1 MEIDMRN
8 RILSLLLALLML
20 ITSTFVLASCGEPA
34 DEGGNEGENGG
45 GNEGGGVDTPGGEEG
60 GEEYDWDTTSLFFQM
75 TNNSNSQELPSGCK
89 RYMAGEDDTA
99 VTDLDNDIRAR
110 NITAASRTKVSID
123 YDYWPDSA
131 GYGWTGNV
139 DRITEQTKSGDADA
153 PDMYCNFVTDMV
165 ACSLLGA
172 FANLKATEAR
182 GKNYFTFVDR
192 AFNGEDTGE
201 GYMYEFMT
209 SLTLSKFKMYLL
221 ASDYFVDLIRAFL
234 VVPVN
239 ISMLNTVLQQVE
251 GDAADYNGDGV
262 YDVNDFYEMV
272 KQNKW
277 TYTKMAAYCS
287 AIYKSDGTGAAKS
300 IHDDRIGF
308 AVSNYSGLPASGLVY
323 TSSVII
329 IHRDWDY
336 EKNDYSYYYPD
347 TNTDLGNLAD
357 ALYTLFNS
365 EGIISINNNEGATY
379 GEDAGQAIRN
389 RFADNHVLFGGI
401 ICVGSLEYPE
411 YQAMKDA
418 SSVDDPSKGYGFGV
432 VPVPLYRDGS
442 DDQYLTQ
449 IHTIGKI
456 GGISAATTKFT
467 QCTAFLN
474 YLSLNSTDILNSYYD
489 NQLQY
494 AIADGSPGN
503 VYMLQYIRYNVRTS
517 FDKAFEDAMGI
528 FYETSNENAR
538 KERWHTI
545 LQSYGFMMTNMAE
558 RYAELNPTKQ
568 DMLANLVRQYE
579 DFKD

>member
-1 MEIDMRN
+1 MSK
-8 RILSLLLALLML
+8 RIICLLLAIMMLLG
-20 ITSTFVLASCGEPA
+20 STFVLASCGGGGDNTDGDGSGDGSGEG
-34 DEGGNEGENGG
+34 DGGSLDTEGG
-45 GNEGGGVDTPGGEEG
+45 DEG

-75 TNNSNSQELPSGCK
+75 SNNSNSQELPSGCK
-89 RYMAGEDDTA
+89 RYMAGEDESA

-110 NITAASRTKVSID
+110 NILAEAKTKVTVD

-131 GYGWTGNV
+131 GYGWGGNI

-153 PDMYCNFVTDMV
+153 PDMYCNFVYDMV

-182 GKNYFTFVDR
+182 GTNYFEFVGR

-201 GYMYEFMT
+201 GYMYEYMT
-209 SLTLSKFKMYLL
+209 SLTLSKFKMYRL
-221 ASDYFVDLIRAFL
+221 ASDYFTDLIRAFL

-239 ISMLNTVLQQVE
+239 ISMLNTVIEQVE

-300 IHDDRIGF
+300 IHDDKLGF
-308 AVSNYSGLPASGLVY
+308 AISGSSGLPATGLVY
-323 TSSVII
+323 TSSVVI

-336 EKNDYSYYYPD
+336 DKNDYSYYYPD
-347 TNTDLGNLAD
+347 TNTDLGNLAS

-365 EGIISINNNEGATY
+365 EGVISLNDTDGATY

-389 RFADNHVLFGGI
+389 RFADNHILFGGI
-401 ICVGSLEYPE
+401 ICVGSLEYQE
-411 YQAMKDA
+411 YQSMKDA

-432 VPVPLYRDGS
+432 VPVPLYRDNS
-442 DDQYLTQ
+442 EDRYLTQ
-449 IHTIGKI
+449 IHNVGRC
-456 GGISAATTKFT
+456 GAISAATTKFS

-494 AIADGSPGN
+494 AVADGSAGN

-517 FDKAFEDAMGI
+517 FDKAFEDAMGV
-528 FYETSNENAR
+528 FYQTSNENAS
-538 KERWHTI
+538 KERWHSI
-545 LQSYGFMMTNMAE
+545 LMQYNFMMTNMAE
-558 RYAELNPTKQ
+558 RYQELNPSKQ

>member
-1 MEIDMRN
+1 
-8 RILSLLLALLML
+8 ML
-20 ITSTFVLASCGEPA
+20 ISSTLVLASCG
-34 DEGGNEGENGG
+34 GG
-45 GNEGGGVDTPGGEEG
+45 GNEGGNEGGGENNGGNNGGNNGVDTPGGDAG
-60 GEEYDWDTTSLFFQM
+60 DSAYDWDVTSLFFQM

-89 RYMAGEDDTA
+89 RYMAGEDDSA

-110 NITAASRTKVSID
+110 NIQAANLTKVEID
-123 YDYWPDSA
+123 YDYWPDSQ

-139 DRITEQTKSGDADA
+139 DRIVEQTKSGDADA

-182 GKNYFTFVDR
+182 GENYFTFVDR

-239 ISMLNTVLQQVE
+239 ISMLNSVLRQVE
-251 GDAADYNGDGV
+251 GDAADYNGDGY

-287 AIYKSDGTGAAKS
+287 AIYKSDGSGDAKS
-300 IHDDRIGF
+300 IKDEKIGF

-323 TSSVII
+323 TSSVVI
-329 IHRDWDY
+329 IHRVWNYD
-336 EKNDYSYYYPD
+336 KNDYDYYYPQA
-347 TNTDLGNLAD
+347 NTDLGSLAG
-357 ALYTLFNS
+357 ALYTLFNA
-365 EGIISINNNEGATY
+365 EGVISLNNSDGALY

-389 RFADNHVLFGGI
+389 RFSSNHVLFGGI

-411 YQAMKDA
+411 YQAMKDQ
-418 SSVDDPSKGYGFGV
+418 SSVDDPTKGYGFGI
-432 VPVPLYRDGS
+432 VPVPLYRDNS
-442 DDQYLTQ
+442 DDRYLTQ
-449 IHTIGKI
+449 IHNVGRC
-456 GGISAATTKFT
+456 GGISAATTKFS
-467 QCTAFLN
+467 QCSAFLN

-494 AIADGSPGN
+494 AIADGSAGN

-517 FDKAFEDAMGI
+517 FDKAFEDAMGV
-528 FYETSNENAR
+528 FYQTSNENAFR
-538 KERWHTI
+538 ERWHTI
-545 LQSYGFMMTNMAE
+545 LQDNNMMMTNMAE
-558 RYAELNPTKQ
+558 RYEELYPTKKAQ
-568 DMLANLVRQYE
+568 LDNLVKQYE

>member
-1 MEIDMRN
+1 MSK
-8 RILSLLLALLML
+8 RIICLLLAITMLLG
-20 ITSTFVLASCGEPA
+20 STFVLASCGGGGENNG
-34 DEGGNEGENGG
+34 DTGDTGDDGKGDGGSIDTEGG
-45 GNEGGGVDTPGGEEG
+45 DEG

-75 TNNSNSQELPSGCK
+75 TNNSNGQELPSRCK
-89 RYMAGEDDTA
+89 RYMAGEDDSA
-99 VTDLDNDIRAR
+99 HSDIDNDIRLR
-110 NITAASRTKVSID
+110 NIVAEQKTKVSVD

-131 GYGWTGNV
+131 GYGWGGNI

-153 PDMYCNFVTDMV
+153 PDMYCNFVYDMV

-182 GKNYFTFVDR
+182 GTNYFEFVGR

-201 GYMYEFMT
+201 GYMYEYMT
-209 SLTLSKFKMYLL
+209 SLTLSKFKMYIL
-221 ASDYFVDLIRAFL
+221 ASDYFTDLIRAFL

-239 ISMLNTVLQQVE
+239 ISMLNTVIKQVE
-251 GDAADYNGDGV
+251 GEAADYNGDGNF
-262 YDVNDFYEMV
+262 DVNDFYEMV

-300 IHDDRIGF
+300 IHDDRLGF
-308 AVSNYSGLPASGLVY
+308 AISNYSGLPATGLVY
-323 TSSVII
+323 TSSVVV

-336 EKNDYSYYYPD
+336 DNNDYKYYYPP
-347 TNTDLGNLAD
+347 TNADLCSLTD
-357 ALYTLFNS
+357 ALYDLFNS
-365 EGIISINNNEGATY
+365 EGVISVNNVEGANY

-389 RFADNHVLFGGI
+389 RFAKNHILFGGI

-449 IHTIGKI
+449 IHNIGRC
-456 GGISAATTKFT
+456 GAISASTTKFS

-517 FDKAFEDAMGI
+517 FDKAFEDAMGV
-528 FYETSNENAR
+528 FYMSTNENASE
-538 KERWHTI
+538 ERWYTI
-545 LQSYGFMMTNMAE
+545 IQRHLFMMTNMSE
-558 RYAELNPTKQ
+558 RYAELYPTKQ
-568 DMLANLVRQYE
+568 DMLDNLVRQYE

>member
-1 MEIDMRN
+1 MSK
-8 RILSLLLALLML
+8 RIICLLLAIMMLLG
-20 ITSTFVLASCGEPA
+20 STFVLASCGGGGDNTDGDGSGDGSGEG
-34 DEGGNEGENGG
+34 DGGSLDTEGG
-45 GNEGGGVDTPGGEEG
+45 DEG

-75 TNNSNSQELPSGCK
+75 SNNSNSQELPSGCK
-89 RYMAGEDDTA
+89 RYMAGEDESA

-110 NITAASRTKVSID
+110 NILAEAKTKVTVD

-131 GYGWTGNV
+131 GYGWGGNI

-153 PDMYCNFVTDMV
+153 PDMYCNFVYDMV

-182 GKNYFTFVDR
+182 GTNYFEFVGR

-201 GYMYEFMT
+201 GYMYEYMT
-209 SLTLSKFKMYLL
+209 SLTLSKFKMYIL
-221 ASDYFVDLIRAFL
+221 ASDYFTDLIRAFL

-239 ISMLNTVLQQVE
+239 ISMLNTVIEQVE

-300 IHDDRIGF
+300 IHDDKLGF
-308 AVSNYSGLPASGLVY
+308 AISGSSGLPATGLVY
-323 TSSVII
+323 TSSVVI

-336 EKNDYSYYYPD
+336 DKNDYSYYYPD
-347 TNTDLGNLAD
+347 TNTDLGNLAS

-365 EGIISINNNEGATY
+365 EGVISLNDTDGATY

-389 RFADNHVLFGGI
+389 RFADNHILFGGI
-401 ICVGSLEYPE
+401 ICVGSLEYQE
-411 YQAMKDA
+411 YQSMKDA

-449 IHTIGKI
+449 IHNIGRC
-456 GGISAATTKFT
+456 GAISASTTKFS

-494 AIADGSPGN
+494 AVADGSAGN

-517 FDKAFEDAMGI
+517 FDKAFEDAMGV
-528 FYETSNENAR
+528 FYQTSNENAS
-538 KERWHTI
+538 KERWHSI
-545 LQSYGFMMTNMAE
+545 LMQYNFMMTNMAE
-558 RYAELNPTKQ
+558 RYQELNPSKQ

>member
-1 MEIDMRN
+1 MSK
-8 RILSLLLALLML
+8 RIICLLLAIMMLLG
-20 ITSTFVLASCGEPA
+20 STFVLASCGGGGDNTDGDGSGDGSGEG
-34 DEGGNEGENGG
+34 DGGSLDTEGG
-45 GNEGGGVDTPGGEEG
+45 DEG

-75 TNNSNSQELPSGCK
+75 SNNSNSQELPSGCK
-89 RYMAGEDDTA
+89 RYMAGEDESA

-110 NITAASRTKVSID
+110 NILAEAKTKVTVD

-131 GYGWTGNV
+131 GYGWGGNI

-153 PDMYCNFVTDMV
+153 PDMYCNFVYDMV

-182 GKNYFTFVDR
+182 GTNYFEFVGR

-201 GYMYEFMT
+201 GYMYEYMT
-209 SLTLSKFKMYLL
+209 SLTLSKFKMYIL
-221 ASDYFVDLIRAFL
+221 ASDYFTDLIRAFL

-239 ISMLNTVLQQVE
+239 ISMLNTVIEQVE

-300 IHDDRIGF
+300 IHDDKLGF
-308 AVSNYSGLPASGLVY
+308 AISGSSGLPATGLVY
-323 TSSVII
+323 TSSVVI

-336 EKNDYSYYYPD
+336 DKNDYSYYYPD
-347 TNTDLGNLAD
+347 TNTDLGNLAS

-365 EGIISINNNEGATY
+365 EGVISLNDTDGATY

-389 RFADNHVLFGGI
+389 RFADNHILFGGI
-401 ICVGSLEYPE
+401 ICVGSLEYQE
-411 YQAMKDA
+411 YQSMKDA

-432 VPVPLYRDGS
+432 VPVPLYRDNS
-442 DDQYLTQ
+442 EDRYLTQ
-449 IHTIGKI
+449 IHNVGRC
-456 GGISAATTKFT
+456 GAISAATTKFS

-494 AIADGSPGN
+494 AVADGSAGN

-517 FDKAFEDAMGI
+517 FDKAFEDAMGV
-528 FYETSNENAR
+528 FYQTSNENAS
-538 KERWHTI
+538 KERWHSI
-545 LQSYGFMMTNMAE
+545 LMQYNFMMTNMAE
-558 RYAELNPTKQ
+558 RYQELNPSKQ

>member
-1 MEIDMRN
+1 MSK
-8 RILSLLLALLML
+8 RIICLLLAITMLLGSML
-20 ITSTFVLASCGEPA
+20 VLASCGGGG
-34 DEGGNEGENGG
+34 DNGDDNGGNENGG
-45 GNEGGGVDTPGGEEG
+45 GGGGNVDTPGGG
-60 GEEYDWDTTSLFFQM
+60 NAGEEYDWDTTSLYFQM
-75 TNNSNSQELPSGCK
+75 VHDNNAAQELAPGCK

-110 NITAASRTKVSID
+110 NIVAEQKTKVDVD
-123 YDYWPDSA
+123 YAYWPNTG
-131 GYGWTGNV
+131 GYGWGSNV

-153 PDMYCNFVTDMV
+153 PDFYCNMIYDMV

-182 GKNYFTFVDR
+182 GTNYFTFVGR
-192 AFNGEDTGE
+192 EFNGEDTGE
-201 GYMYEFMT
+201 GYMYEYMT
-209 SLTLSKFKMYLL
+209 SLTLSKFKMYIL
-221 ASDYFVDLIRAFL
+221 ASDYFIDLVRAFL
-234 VVPVN
+234 TIPVN

-300 IHDDRIGF
+300 IHDDRVGF
-308 AVSNYSGLPASGLVY
+308 AIGSASGLPATGLVY
-323 TSSVII
+323 TSSVVV

-336 EKNDYSYYYPD
+336 DKNDYNYYYPE
-347 TNTDLGNLAD
+347 TNTELGDLAD

-365 EGIISINNNEGATY
+365 EGVITVSEADAAKY
-379 GEDAGQAIRN
+379 GENATQAIRV
-389 RFADNHVLFGGI
+389 RFSGNHVLFGNI
-401 ICVGSLEYPE
+401 ICVGSLESSE
-411 YQAMKDA
+411 YQTMKDA

-432 VPVPLYRDGS
+432 VPVPLYRDNS
-442 DDQYLTQ
+442 DDRYLTQ
-449 IHTIGKI
+449 IHNVGRC
-456 GGISAATTKFT
+456 GAISAATTKFS
-467 QCTAFLN
+467 QCSAFLN

-517 FDKAFEDAMGI
+517 FDKAFEDAMGV
-528 FYETSNENAR
+528 FYQTSNENAFR
-538 KERWHTI
+538 ERWHTI
-545 LQSYGFMMTNMAE
+545 LQDAGFMMTNMAE
-558 RYAELNPTKQ
+558 RYEELYPVKKDQ
-568 DMLANLVRQYE
+568 LDNLVKQYE